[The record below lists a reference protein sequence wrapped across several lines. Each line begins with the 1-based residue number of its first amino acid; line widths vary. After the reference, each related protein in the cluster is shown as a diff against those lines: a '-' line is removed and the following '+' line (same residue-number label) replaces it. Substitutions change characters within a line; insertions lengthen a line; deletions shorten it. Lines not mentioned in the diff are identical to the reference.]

1 MGGITMTLIF
11 LLVVILLVFILLIGY
26 LMMRFVT
33 HPNRPDFEE
42 THRLEV
48 AQNYWG
54 NYDNF
59 PKETWNIESFDGT
72 ILHGTFIPNNSDKY
86 VICTHGYSY
95 NRHGSIK
102 YANIFYD
109 LGFNIYLYDL
119 RYHGD
124 NEHKESYCTM
134 GDAECQDL
142 AAVIEA
148 VQKRFGKNIFLG
160 IHGES
165 LGAASSILVLGKHQ
179 DLSFCIADCPF
190 CDLKTLL
197 YYQAKQMFH
206 MPKFMVHVA
215 NACYRIG
222 KGRNFF
228 TVSPLNAIKNNRVPL
243 LLIHGEEDDFIPPF
257 HSRQLYDSCPDTTIK
272 AIHLMPNAKHAGSYG
287 ANPTLYKQWVEAFLQ
302 SLYK

>member
-1 MGGITMTLIF
+1 MTLI
-11 LLVVILLVFILLIGY
+11 LLAVVLFALITLVGY

-42 THRLEV
+42 TRRLEI

-54 NYDNF
+54 NYDSF
-59 PKETWNIESFDGT
+59 PKETWDIQSYDGT
-72 ILHGTFIPNNSDKY
+72 ILHGTYIPNNSDKY
-86 VICTHGYSY
+86 VIFTHGYSY
-95 NRHGSIK
+95 NRHGAVK
-102 YANIFYD
+102 YANIFYE

-124 NEHKESYCTM
+124 NEHQKNYCTM
-134 GDAECQDL
+134 GDAESQDL
-142 AAVIEA
+142 SAVIDAMKE
-148 VQKRFGKNIFLG
+148 RFGQDIFLG

-165 LGAASSILVLGKHQ
+165 LGAASSILVLKNHQ

-190 CDLKTLL
+190 CDLRTLL

-215 NACYRIG
+215 NICYRIL

-228 TVSPLNAIKNNRVPL
+228 QISPLDAVRKNQVPL
-243 LLIHGEEDDFIPPF
+243 LLIHGEDDDFIPPE
-257 HSRQLYDSCPDTTIK
+257 HSERLFAACPSTTIK
-272 AIHLMPNAKHAGSYG
+272 EIHMMPGAKHAGSYG
-287 ANPTLYKQWVEAFLQ
+287 ANPTLYKEWVEHFLQ
-302 SLYK
+302 RI